1 MTFIRSLVSGLFQA
15 KDPANQPRPVVR
27 PIPVTP
33 KSAPAPQPIGLGSA
47 LDNLIEVGSRRP
59 VIASA
64 GKVIGYEFCLPPRV
78 IDRLSVP
85 NEQRAKSAYVLSLIA
100 SARLVGVS
108 GKIGFAKLQA
118 HWLGP
123 EVPLQDCTGVWVCIE
138 SAVGPSAQQVG
149 LDGLAA
155 LVRRLQAAHAKVGW
169 EATYAGIGASNF
181 GLSPDFVVMHQGE
194 TPFSALVNARKSW
207 PQSLL
212 GLPTL
217 ATDLSSEDDLELAMQ
232 EGISYA
238 CGAFHGS
245 SMVPGP
251 ASQQRVPPGVAR
263 LTNLMNLLV
272 SDAELSAIANEIKGD
287 VGLSYRL
294 LNLMQGAKF
303 ASRYAALSVE
313 QAVMALGRDELYR
326 ILSIMLLRFG
336 GTRKV
341 SSALEEVALCRARFL
356 ELLAIER
363 GEQAPGHFFT
373 MGLVSLL
380 SSLFR
385 QDLAVIAG
393 DISMADEARRA
404 LLQQDGPWNDYLRVA
419 MHVEAQDLDPHSP
432 LAAAFGGPQRIH
444 ALSDAAWVWASE
456 QSTT

>member
-1 MTFIRSLVSGLFQA
+1 MTFIRRLVSGLFQA
-15 KDPANQPRPVVR
+15 KDATNQPRSVAR
-27 PIPVTP
+27 PIPATP
-33 KSAPAPQPIGLGSA
+33 KSATAAMPTRQSSA

-78 IDRLSVP
+78 IDRLDVP
-85 NEQRAKSAYVLSLIA
+85 GEQRAKSAYVLSLIA
-100 SARLVGVS
+100 SARLVGAA

-138 SAVGPSAQQVG
+138 SSVGASAQQVG

-155 LVRRLQAAHAKVGW
+155 LVKRLQTAHAKVGW
-169 EATYAGIGASNF
+169 EATYAGIGESSF
-181 GLSPDFVVMHQGE
+181 GVTPDFVVMHQGE
-194 TPFSALVNARKSW
+194 TPFSALANARKSW
-207 PQSLL
+207 PPSLL

-217 ATDLSSEDDLELAMQ
+217 ATDLSREDDLELALE

-245 SMVPGP
+245 SEAPTP
-251 ASQQRVPPGVAR
+251 SSQQRVPPGIAR

-326 ILSIMLLRFG
+326 VLSIMLLRFG

-341 SSALEEVALCRARFL
+341 SSALEEVALWRARFL
-356 ELLAIER
+356 ELLAMER
-363 GEQAPGHFFT
+363 GEKTPGHFFT
-373 MGLVSLL
+373 MGLVSMLG
-380 SSLFR
+380 SLFR

-393 DISMADEARRA
+393 DIAMADEARRA
-404 LLQQDGPWNDYLRVA
+404 LLQHDGPWSDYLRIA
-419 MHVEAQDLDPHSP
+419 MEVESQDLDPDSP
-432 LAAAFGGPQRIH
+432 LAASFGGPPRIH
-444 ALSDAAWVWASE
+444 ALSEAAWAWAAE
-456 QSTT
+456 QSKT